1 MPFMGYFLLFAFLF
15 MLGCSFG
22 WVLEVF
28 YRRFIS
34 SSNPERRWI
43 NPGFLTGPAL
53 PLYGTGVCAMWLIV
67 SLEPF
72 IPIADVSLRRAVL
85 FLGITLGMTLIEYI
99 AGLLSTRVFKVQ
111 LWDYSRRWGN
121 IQGIICPLFTLF
133 WGILGIAYYYLVH
146 PLLNRSLHWLMED
159 TNVVAAYAFC
169 MGMYY
174 GILLA
179 GKAPAAQR
187 RRKRQLTRCRQTS
200 SRGLPVV
207 QMIQARGA
215 AYSAPVRR
223 AADHIILRRFSW
235 AYPCPRNS
243 KSMPGCSFPSHP
255 GCCA

>member
-1 MPFMGYFLLFAFLF
+1 MGYFLLFAFLF

-121 IQGIICPLFTLF
+121 IQGI
-133 WGILGIAYYYLVH
+133 A
-146 PLLNRSLHWLMED
+146 S
-159 TNVVAAYAFC
+159 
-169 MGMYY
+169 
-174 GILLA
+174 
-179 GKAPAAQR
+179 
-187 RRKRQLTRCRQTS
+187 
-200 SRGLPVV
+200 
-207 QMIQARGA
+207 
-215 AYSAPVRR
+215 SAPCSPCSGEYWELLT
-223 AADHIILRRFSW
+223 IIWCIR
-235 AYPCPRNS
+235 C
-243 KSMPGCSFPSHP
+243 
-255 GCCA
+255 

>member
-99 AGLLSTRVFKVQ
+99 AGLLSTRVFKV
-111 LWDYSRRWGN
+111 
-121 IQGIICPLFTLF
+121 
-133 WGILGIAYYYLVH
+133 
-146 PLLNRSLHWLMED
+146 
-159 TNVVAAYAFC
+159 
-169 MGMYY
+169 
-174 GILLA
+174 
-179 GKAPAAQR
+179 
-187 RRKRQLTRCRQTS
+187 
-200 SRGLPVV
+200 
-207 QMIQARGA
+207 
-215 AYSAPVRR
+215 
-223 AADHIILRRFSW
+223 
-235 AYPCPRNS
+235 
-243 KSMPGCSFPSHP
+243 
-255 GCCA
+255 

>member
-121 IQGIICPLFTLF
+121 IQGIICPLSPCSGEY
-133 WGILGIAYYYLVH
+133 WG
-146 PLLNRSLHWLMED
+146 LLTIIW
-159 TNVVAAYAFC
+159 C
-169 MGMYY
+169 
-174 GILLA
+174 I
-179 GKAPAAQR
+179 
-187 RRKRQLTRCRQTS
+187 RC
-200 SRGLPVV
+200 
-207 QMIQARGA
+207 
-215 AYSAPVRR
+215 
-223 AADHIILRRFSW
+223 
-235 AYPCPRNS
+235 
-243 KSMPGCSFPSHP
+243 
-255 GCCA
+255 

>member
-174 GILLA
+174 A
-179 GKAPAAQR
+179 GSDPFLPDAGPNPQV
-187 RRKRQLTRCRQTS
+187 RQGES
-200 SRGLPVV
+200 
-207 QMIQARGA
+207 
-215 AYSAPVRR
+215 
-223 AADHIILRRFSW
+223 DHRPL
-235 AYPCPRNS
+235 
-243 KSMPGCSFPSHP
+243 
-255 GCCA
+255 